1 MDHPDTPL
9 FLPGYCNR
17 PADVCHPPCR
27 RPGGAVGVT
36 PVAGCVNLTAD
47 GKEGGTMAPL
57 GIILALF
64 AVLVTVGVM
73 VVVYKII
80 SRLD

>member
-1 MDHPDTPL
+1 
-9 FLPGYCNR
+9 
-17 PADVCHPPCR
+17 
-27 RPGGAVGVT
+27 
-36 PVAGCVNLTAD
+36 
-47 GKEGGTMAPL
+47 MAPL

>member
-1 MDHPDTPL
+1 
-9 FLPGYCNR
+9 
-17 PADVCHPPCR
+17 
-27 RPGGAVGVT
+27 
-36 PVAGCVNLTAD
+36 
-47 GKEGGTMAPL
+47 MAPL

-73 VVVYKII
+73 VIVYKII

>member
-1 MDHPDTPL
+1 
-9 FLPGYCNR
+9 
-17 PADVCHPPCR
+17 
-27 RPGGAVGVT
+27 
-36 PVAGCVNLTAD
+36 
-47 GKEGGTMAPL
+47 MAPL

-80 SRLD
+80 SHLD